1 MALSVPASP
10 PDVRRSP
17 LKYLTLLAPASPPDV
32 RRGCAPPVMPKK
44 INGAM
49 PPVRALPSESSGSK
63 TGGRS
68 PNKFLV
74 ALPAGH
80 SPASHQAA
88 KPVRETTS
96 DALDQPLRRHCANVS
111 DQPVR
116 ETTSDA
122 LDQPLRRHCANV

>member
-1 MALSVPASP
+1 MGALRSGFAARCEAVTSEIFDAARPGFAARCEAGLRPAGN
-10 PDVRRSP
+10 
-17 LKYLTLLAPASPPDV
+17 A
-32 RRGCAPPVMPKK
+32 KK